1 MSTSAAHIER
11 TGNRAVATFSTH
23 EVTTMQMQE
32 VVVELMEMMRNDAV
46 QFFVLDMNEVE
57 FISSGCLG
65 SLVEFI
71 QDLGHMRG
79 KVSLANCHDNVAF
92 LFKVTRLDSIFPIYD
107 EVDEAMSAMTSP

>member
-1 MSTSAAHIER
+1 MSTLAAQIER

-23 EVTTMQMQE
+23 EVTTIQMQE

-46 QFFVLDMNEVE
+46 QYFVMDMNEVE

-79 KVSLANCHDNVAF
+79 KLALARCHDNVAF
-92 LFKVTRLDSIFPIYD
+92 LFKVTRLDSIFPMFD
-107 EVDEAMSAMTSP
+107 EVEEAMTAMTSP